1 MLLFKTKCHTKNFT
15 LAWISFLLLIFIL
28 SFYNFSIAQTI
39 SLKGKITD
47 QKSNLPVQGAAV
59 FVSNN
64 LFTYTNGDGEYIITG
79 LTQSMYEV
87 KVGCLGYNAISLKL
101 NIDSNFVRKDFQLEP
116 SLIELDEVVVSTNRT
131 ENYLRNSP
139 FAELVVDKEE
149 IQTRP
154 SVSLPDI
161 LQNEPGISLVRDGI
175 WGTELSIRGLSR
187 ENIVT
192 LINGNRIVTST
203 DIAARLSMVDLNDID
218 RVEVIKGASSSI
230 YGSGA
235 TGGIINIITK
245 SPQYYN
251 NFSLN
256 GNVLAEYNTVNDL
269 SVFSGSLFSGGSI
282 WSAKISGSYRDA
294 QNIQTPIGEL
304 KNSQFED
311 YTFSGAFNISPF
323 DNQKLEIDYQNFK
336 ANDVGI
342 PGSTVFPDN
351 ADVRYPYEFRE
362 LISAGYSIQNISKTF
377 YKLSAK
383 YSYQLIERSVENIPH
398 IVQNIPAS
406 GNNPARRVSVL
417 KITPSADHK
426 NNNAQLQGNFWLF
439 DNHNL
444 IAGLDYWDRSYNGE
458 RERYQLIEV
467 LDSTGNVVSVTNRIT
482 GEKPIPN
489 SNFSSLGI
497 FAQDEFKLFGDKLS
511 STIGLR
517 YDYIKISADE
527 TLNPVYTI
535 TNGNL
540 DTTPPGQVVLW
551 EGTETNNSS
560 YSGNIGFIYS
570 LFSDL
575 DLTLGLGSS
584 FRSPSLEERFQYI
597 DQGSVVRVG
606 NPELEPEKGL
616 TTDFGIRYY
625 ANNLKIISNIFYSY
639 YNDLV
644 TEVPGTYDGRNALI
658 KTNIGE
664 ARIYGFDFRTDY
676 NFWKDFI
683 FYTTISYVEGDD
695 LTNDGYLPQIPAPN
709 GNVGFKFGLFEYLN
723 TDIYMTLFAEQ
734 NDVAEGEI
742 TTPGYAVFNFLLNT
756 VSLKFSNIG
765 LRLYSGVE
773 NLFDKEYRNHLST
786 TRGSITIEPGR
797 NIFVK
802 LAIDF

>member
-1 MLLFKTKCHTKNFT
+1 MFKINCNKKTYLVNGLIIFLLFFLPHFT
-15 LAWISFLLLIFIL
+15 SAQT
-28 SFYNFSIAQTI
+28 FSI
-39 SLKGKITD
+39 KGKITD
-47 QKSNLPVQGAAV
+47 QKTSSPIQGAAI
-59 FVSNN
+59 FISYN
-64 LFTYTNGDGEYIITG
+64 LLTYTNGDGEYL
-79 LTQSMYEV
+79 LTQLSAGTYDL
-87 KVGCLGYNAISLKL
+87 KISYLGYQPVSTQIK
-101 NIDSNFVRKDFQLEP
+101 IDSSSLQKDFQLEP

-131 ENYLRNSP
+131 EDYLRNSP
-139 FAELVVDKEE
+139 FAELVLDKEE

-175 WGTELSIRGLSR
+175 WGTEVSIRGLSR

-192 LINGNRIVTST
+192 LVDGNRVVTST
-203 DIAARLSMVDLNDID
+203 DVAARMSMIDLNDIE

-235 TGGIINIITK
+235 TGGIVNIITK

-282 WSAKISGSYRDA
+282 WSAKISGSYRNA

-311 YTFSGAFNISPF
+311 YTFSGTFNISPF
-323 DNQKLEIDYQNFK
+323 ENQKLEIDYQNFK

-362 LISAGYSIQNISKTF
+362 LISAGYSVQNISKTF

-383 YSYQLIERSVENIPH
+383 YSYQLIERNVQNIPH

-426 NNNAQLQGNFWLF
+426 NNNATLQGNFWLF
-439 DNHNL
+439 DSHNL
-444 IAGLDYWDRSYNGE
+444 AAGFDYWDRSYKGE

-467 LDSTGNVVSVTNRIT
+467 LDSSGNVVSTTNRIT

-489 SNFSSLGI
+489 SKYSSLGI
-497 FAQDEFKLFGDKLS
+497 YAQDEFKFFDDRLS
-511 STIGLR
+511 TTIGLR
-517 YDYIKISADE
+517 YDYIKISAEE
-527 TLNPVYTI
+527 TLNPIYVI

-540 DTTPPGQVVLW
+540 DTTPSGQEVLW
-551 EGTETNNSS
+551 EGTEVNNSS
-560 YSGNIGFIYS
+560 YSGNLGFIYS

-606 NPELEPEKGL
+606 NPDLEPEKGL
-616 TTDFGIRYY
+616 TTDFGTRYY
-625 ANNLKIISNIFYSY
+625 SSDLKIISNIFYSY

-644 TEVPGTYDGRNALI
+644 TEVPGIFDGRNALI

-683 FYTTISYVEGDD
+683 FYTTISYVKGDD

-709 GNVGFKFGLFEYLN
+709 GNVGFKFGLFDYLN
-723 TDIYMTLFAEQ
+723 IDIYVTLFAEQ
-734 NDVAEGEI
+734 NNVAEGEI

-773 NLFDKEYRNHLST
+773 NLFDKSYRNHLST

-802 LAIDF
+802 LAVEF

>member
-1 MLLFKTKCHTKNFT
+1 MKIKCFPIV
-15 LAWISFLLLIFIL
+15 LILLI
-28 SFYNFSIAQTI
+28 AQFANGQN
-39 SLKGKITD
+39 SVLKGKIVD
-47 QKSNLPVQGAAV
+47 SKNGNIIQGATV
-59 FVSNN
+59 FISFNY
-64 LFTYTNGDGEYIITG
+64 FTYTNGNGEYTIDELPQG
-79 LTQSMYEV
+79 LYEI
-87 KVGCLGYNAISLKL
+87 KISSLGYKAISKTI
-101 NIDSNFVRKDFQLEP
+101 NIDSVSTQKDFSLEP

-131 ENYLRNSP
+131 EDYLRNSP
-139 FAELVVDKEE
+139 FAEFVVDKEE

-192 LINGNRIVTST
+192 LIDGNRVVTST
-203 DIAARLSMVDLNDID
+203 DVAARLSMIDLNDIE

-251 NFSLN
+251 NFFLN

-282 WSAKISGSYRDA
+282 WSAKISGSYRNA
-294 QNIQTPIGEL
+294 QNIQTPVGEL

-311 YTFSGAFNISPF
+311 YTFSGAFNISPV

-351 ADVRYPYEFRE
+351 VDVRYPDEFRE
-362 LISAGYSIQNISKTF
+362 LISAGYDIQNISKTF

-383 YSYQLIERSVENIPH
+383 YSHQLIERSVENIPH
-398 IVQNIPAS
+398 IVQNFPAS

-439 DNHNL
+439 DSHNL

-467 LDSTGNVVSVTNRIT
+467 LDSSGNVVSTTNRIT

-489 SNFSSLGI
+489 SKYSSLGI
-497 FAQDEFKLFGDKLS
+497 FVQDEFKLFDDKLS
-511 STIGLR
+511 TTIGLR
-517 YDYIKISADE
+517 YDYIKISAEE

-535 TNGNL
+535 TNGIL
-540 DTTPPGQVVLW
+540 DTDPPGQGVLW
-551 EGTETNNSS
+551 EGTEANNSS

-570 LFSDL
+570 LFSDF

-606 NPELEPEKGL
+606 NPDLEPEQGL
-616 TTDFGIRYY
+616 ASDFGIRYY
-625 ANNLKIISNIFYSY
+625 SNNLKIISNIFYSY

-664 ARIYGFDFRTDY
+664 ARIYGFDFRIDY

-683 FYTTISYVEGDD
+683 FYTTISYVKGDD
-695 LTNDGYLPQIPAPN
+695 LTTDGNLPEIPAPN
-709 GNVGFKFGLFEYLN
+709 GNIGFKFALFEYLN
-723 TDIYMTLFAEQ
+723 ADIYSTIFAPQ

-742 TTPGYAVFNFLLNT
+742 TTPGYSIFNLLLNT
-756 VSLKFSNIG
+756 TSIKFSSISF
-765 LRLYSGVE
+765 RIYSGVE
-773 NLFDKEYRNHLST
+773 NIFDKAYRNHLST

-797 NIFVK
+797 NIFFK
-802 LAIDF
+802 LAVEF